1 MRRGDFSVEIIPVHA
16 DNVRELDSGH
26 VLARPGAV
34 YAVRLRNLG
43 PLRAVCHLEID
54 GKPVTA
60 GGLVLNAYGTTT
72 LERPIDDG
80 ETGRFTVI
88 AEGNETVFG
97 PDGGRDNAKLG
108 CIDASFKRELP
119 RREYGY
125 PRVTEYENLL
135 SPMSPLPIPNRARP
149 GRSPLDISAIAPA
162 RSAPFEPR
170 VSDDPSESIERAAG
184 TGLTGHSSQRF
195 EPIVLGPLEDE
206 ATVIQLRL
214 VIGTEEALAAPR
226 PLRDDVE
233 HAPARPAARP

>member
-1 MRRGDFSVEIIPVHA
+1 MRRGDFSVEIVPVRA

-60 GGLVLNAYGTTT
+60 GGLVLNAYATTT

-80 ETGRFTVI
+80 ETGRFTVF
-88 AEGNETVFG
+88 AEGDERIFG
-97 PDGGRDNAKLG
+97 PDGGRDNPQLG
-108 CIDASFKRELP
+108 CIDASFQRELP
-119 RREYGY
+119 SRSYAQFESDEFMSFMRRLPTSDR
-125 PRVTEYENLL
+125 PRFA
-135 SPMSPLPIPNRARP
+135 LP
-149 GRSPLDISAIAPA
+149 DISAIAPL
-162 RSAPFEPR
+162 S
-170 VSDDPSESIERAAG
+170 VSEGATGDHRLDAIERAAG

-195 EPIVLGPLEDE
+195 EPIALGPLEEE

-214 VIGTEEALAAPR
+214 VIGTDEAFAAPR
-226 PLRDDVE
+226 PLRNDTE
-233 HAPARPAARP
+233 QTPARPAARP